1 MSGMAKRTCHF
12 AYDRGKKRSLYL
24 ALVRSYFEH
33 CSCVWR
39 PVNNT
44 DITKFESL
52 QKRAIK
58 WINNEEGYSYSEE
71 FYDCRCKQT
80 DILPLKLHFDLNDLL
95 LFHKI
100 VYNLIPL
107 TMPCY
112 ISTYHGASKLR
123 SSHLD
128 YMSYIFSNTTL
139 IALQRTNNNNK
150 FFKSFF
156 YRTVYTWNKLPLDIR
171 EISSHI
177 KFKLEARSFLYN
189 RLMQNNAFDAE

>member
-1 MSGMAKRTCHF
+1 MLGMAKRTCHF
-12 AYDRGKKRSLYL
+12 VYDRGKKRSLYL

-39 PVNNT
+39 AVNNT
-44 DITKFESL
+44 DITKCESL
-52 QKRAIK
+52 QKCAIK
-58 WINNEEGYSYSEE
+58 WINNEEGYSYSDE
-71 FYDCRCKQT
+71 FYDFRCKQT
-80 DILPLKLHFDLNDLL
+80 DILPLKLHFDLDDLL

-107 TMPCY
+107 TMPSY

-128 YMSYIFSNTTL
+128 YMSYIFSDTTL
-139 IALQRTNNNNK
+139 ITLQRTNNNK

-177 KFKLEARSFLYN
+177 KFKLEASYTI
-189 RLMQNNAFDAE
+189 D